1 MADVEYTMHQKGAT
15 WGAVSGRFR
24 SWLGSETITAP
35 DGEFTHLS
43 DPVYTAR
50 VIDPKPSAPTPSS
63 EDYEARLAEYHTGNG
78 WYDVPGVDKKLRR
91 EDALAALTDTEADG
105 DD

>member
-1 MADVEYTMHQKGAT
+1 MADVEYTMHRKGAT

-24 SWLGSETITAP
+24 SWTYGETVTAP

-63 EDYEARLAEYHTGNG
+63 EDYETRLDE
-78 WYDVPGVDKKLRR
+78 
-91 EDALAALTDTEADG
+91 
-105 DD
+105 